1 MNRRRRVGLVA
12 GMTVVITILALLYPL
27 IARGAGWLEVSFQYK
42 WFLLLLLLIPLV
54 FWAGTFGQDGRKP
67 RLRIGMVAPLLA
79 GPRGIRAHL
88 RDLPGVLR
96 AVALLFLIVAMARPV
111 SVLRDQ
117 TGDQKGIDIIL
128 ALDLSGSMR
137 AILEGNAKDLPG
149 QQQTPQPAGKRLT
162 RIETAKLVIRDFI
175 RRRKS
180 DRIGVVVFGKDAYVL
195 SPPTLDYY
203 LLDQMVAK
211 MTLGIIDGN
220 ATAIGDALGT
230 AVARIRK
237 SDARSKAII
246 LLTDGDSNAGSISP
260 DYAAHLATTIGCKVY
275 TIQIGTGE
283 EVDVEEGTNLLGQVV
298 YGRGRFPVNPALL
311 HQIAKETGG
320 EAYIATDGKAL
331 ADSMHKVLDSLEKT
345 NFEASIGSF
354 EDLFQLL
361 LIPGVFLIGLD
372 AVLRAW
378 LLRRF
383 P

>member
-1 MNRRRRVGLVA
+1 MNRKRRIGLVA
-12 GMTVVITILALLYPL
+12 GMTIVVALLGLAYPW
-27 IARGAGWLEVSFQYK
+27 IARGTGWLEVSFQYR
-42 WFLLLLLLIPLV
+42 WFLLLLLVIPLV
-54 FWAGTFGQDGRKP
+54 FWAGTFAQDGRKP

-79 GPRGIRAHL
+79 GPRGLRAHL

-96 AVALLFLIVAMARPV
+96 AVALTFLIVALARPV
-111 SVLRDQ
+111 SVLHDQ
-117 TGDQKGIDIIL
+117 TGDQKGIDIVL
-128 ALDLSGSMR
+128 TLDLSGSMR
-137 AILEGNAKDLPG
+137 AVLESDAKDLP
-149 QQQTPQPAGKRLT
+149 TPTPLPTGKRLT
-162 RIETAKLVIRDFI
+162 RLETAKLVIRDFI

-180 DRIGVVVFGKDAYVL
+180 DRIGIVVFGKNAYVL

-211 MTLGIIDGN
+211 MSLGVIDGN
-220 ATAIGDALGT
+220 ATAIGDAVGT

-237 SDARSKAII
+237 GDARSKAII

-260 DYAAHLATTIGCKVY
+260 DYAAHLATTVGCKVY
-275 TIQIGTGE
+275 TIQIGTGD
-283 EVDVEEGTNLLGQVV
+283 EVDVEEGTNLLGQTV
-298 YGRGRFPVNPALL
+298 YGRGRFPVNPELL
-311 HQIAKETGG
+311 KRIAKETGG
-320 EAYIATDGKAL
+320 ESYIATDGKAL

-361 LIPGVFLIGLD
+361 LIPGVLLIGLD
-372 AVLRAW
+372 ALLRAW

>member
-1 MNRRRRVGLVA
+1 MNRKRRTGLVV
-12 GMTVVITILALLYPL
+12 GMTVVAALVGLAYPW
-27 IARGAGWLEVSFQYK
+27 IARGTGWLEVSFQYK
-42 WFLLLLLLIPLV
+42 WFLLLLLVIPLV
-54 FWAGTFGQDGRKP
+54 FWAGTFGQDARKP

-96 AVALLFLIVAMARPV
+96 AVALTFLIVALARPV

-128 ALDLSGSMR
+128 TLDLSGSMR
-137 AILEGNAKDLPG
+137 AVLESNAKDVPG
-149 QQQTPQPAGKRLT
+149 LNAPPPTGKRLT
-162 RIETAKLVIRDFI
+162 RIETAKLVIRDFV

-180 DRIGVVVFGKDAYVL
+180 DRIGVVVFGKNAYVL

-220 ATAIGDALGT
+220 ATAIGEAIGT

-260 DYAAHLATTIGCKVY
+260 DYAAHLASTVGCKVY

-283 EVDVEEGTNLLGQVV
+283 EVDVEEGTNLLGQTV
-298 YGRGRFPVNPALL
+298 YGRGRFPVNPELL
-311 HQIAKETGG
+311 QRIARETGG
-320 EAYIATDGKAL
+320 ESYIATDGKAL
-331 ADSMHKVLDSLEKT
+331 AESMHKVLDSLEKT

-361 LIPGVFLIGLD
+361 LMPGVLLIGLD
-372 AVLRAW
+372 ALLRAW

>member
-1 MNRRRRVGLVA
+1 MNRSRRVGLVA
-12 GMTVVITILALLYPL
+12 GMTFVITILALLYPL

-42 WFLLLLLLIPLV
+42 WFLLLLLVIPLV

-96 AVALLFLIVAMARPV
+96 AVALLFLITAMARPV

-117 TGDQKGIDIIL
+117 TGDQKGIDIVL

-137 AILEGNAKDLPG
+137 AILDGNAKDLPG
-149 QQQTPQPAGKRLT
+149 QPQQQPAGKRLT
-162 RIETAKLVIRDFI
+162 RLETAKLVIRDFV

-180 DRIGVVVFGKDAYVL
+180 DRIGVVVFGKNAYVL

-211 MTLGIIDGN
+211 MTLGVIDGN

-260 DYAAHLATTIGCKVY
+260 DYAAHLASTIGCKVY

-311 HQIAKETGG
+311 HQIAKDTGG

-372 AVLRAW
+372 AMLRAW

>member
-1 MNRRRRVGLVA
+1 M
-12 GMTVVITILALLYPL
+12 
-27 IARGAGWLEVSFQYK
+27 
-42 WFLLLLLLIPLV
+42 
-54 FWAGTFGQDGRKP
+54 
-67 RLRIGMVAPLLA
+67 
-79 GPRGIRAHL
+79 
-88 RDLPGVLR
+88 R
-96 AVALLFLIVAMARPV
+96 AV
-111 SVLRDQ
+111 
-117 TGDQKGIDIIL
+117 
-128 ALDLSGSMR
+128 
-137 AILEGNAKDLPG
+137 LESNAQDVPG
-149 QQQTPQPAGKRLT
+149 LNAPPPTGKRLT
-162 RIETAKLVIRDFI
+162 RIETAKLVIRDFV

-180 DRIGVVVFGKDAYVL
+180 DRIGVVVFGKNAYVL

-220 ATAIGDALGT
+220 ATAIGEAIGT

-260 DYAAHLATTIGCKVY
+260 DYAAHLASTVGCKVY

-283 EVDVEEGTNLLGQVV
+283 EVDVEEGTNLLGQTV
-298 YGRGRFPVNPALL
+298 YGRGRFPVNPELL
-311 HQIAKETGG
+311 QRIARETGG
-320 EAYIATDGKAL
+320 ESYIATDGKAL
-331 ADSMHKVLDSLEKT
+331 AESMHKVLDSLEKT

-361 LIPGVFLIGLD
+361 LMPGVLLIGLD
-372 AVLRAW
+372 ALLRAW

>member
-1 MNRRRRVGLVA
+1 MNRKRRIGLVA
-12 GMTVVITILALLYPL
+12 GMTIVVALLGLAYPW
-27 IARGAGWLEVSFQYK
+27 IARGTGWLEVSFQYR
-42 WFLLLLLLIPLV
+42 WFLLLLLVIPLV
-54 FWAGTFGQDGRKP
+54 FWAGTFAQDGRKP

-79 GPRGIRAHL
+79 GPRGLRAHL

-96 AVALLFLIVAMARPV
+96 AVALTFLIVALARPV
-111 SVLRDQ
+111 SVLHDQ
-117 TGDQKGIDIIL
+117 TGDQKGIDIVL
-128 ALDLSGSMR
+128 TLDLSGSMR
-137 AILEGNAKDLPG
+137 AVLESDAKDLP
-149 QQQTPQPAGKRLT
+149 TPTPLPAGKRLT
-162 RIETAKLVIRDFI
+162 RLETAKLVIRDFI

-180 DRIGVVVFGKDAYVL
+180 DRIGIVVFGKNAYVL

-211 MTLGIIDGN
+211 MSLGVIDGN
-220 ATAIGDALGT
+220 ATAIGDAVGT

-237 SDARSKAII
+237 GDARSKAII

-260 DYAAHLATTIGCKVY
+260 DYAAHLATTVGCKVY
-275 TIQIGTGE
+275 TIQIGTGD
-283 EVDVEEGTNLLGQVV
+283 EVDVEEGTNLLGQTV
-298 YGRGRFPVNPALL
+298 YGRGRFPVNPELL
-311 HQIAKETGG
+311 KRIAKETGG
-320 EAYIATDGKAL
+320 ESYIATDGKAL

-361 LIPGVFLIGLD
+361 LIPGVLLIGLD
-372 AVLRAW
+372 ALLRAW

>member
-1 MNRRRRVGLVA
+1 MNRKRRIGLVA
-12 GMTVVITILALLYPL
+12 GMTIVVALLGLAYPW
-27 IARGAGWLEVSFQYK
+27 IARGTGWLEVSFQYR
-42 WFLLLLLLIPLV
+42 WFLLLLLVIPLV
-54 FWAGTFGQDGRKP
+54 FWAGTFAQDGRKP

-79 GPRGIRAHL
+79 GPRGLRAHL

-96 AVALLFLIVAMARPV
+96 AVALTFLIVALARPV
-111 SVLRDQ
+111 SVLHDQ
-117 TGDQKGIDIIL
+117 TGDQKGIDIVL
-128 ALDLSGSMR
+128 TLDLSGSMR
-137 AILEGNAKDLPG
+137 AVLESDAKDLP
-149 QQQTPQPAGKRLT
+149 TPTPLSAGKRLT
-162 RIETAKLVIRDFI
+162 RLETAKLVIRDFI

-180 DRIGVVVFGKDAYVL
+180 DRIGIVVFGKNAYVL

-211 MTLGIIDGN
+211 MSLGVIDGN
-220 ATAIGDALGT
+220 ATAIGDAVGT

-237 SDARSKAII
+237 GDARSKAII

-260 DYAAHLATTIGCKVY
+260 DYAAHLATTVGCKVY
-275 TIQIGTGE
+275 TIQIGTGD
-283 EVDVEEGTNLLGQVV
+283 EVDVEEGTNLLGQTV
-298 YGRGRFPVNPALL
+298 YGRGRFPVNPELL
-311 HQIAKETGG
+311 KRIAKETGG
-320 EAYIATDGKAL
+320 ESYIATDGKAL

-361 LIPGVFLIGLD
+361 LIPGVLLIGLD
-372 AVLRAW
+372 ALLRAW

>member
-1 MNRRRRVGLVA
+1 MNRKRRVGLVA
-12 GMTVVITILALLYPL
+12 GMTAVITILALIYPL
-27 IARGAGWLEVSFQYK
+27 TARGAGWLEVSFQYK

-54 FWAGTFGQDGRKP
+54 FWAGTFGQDARKP

-96 AVALLFLIVAMARPV
+96 AVALGFLIVAMARPV

-149 QQQTPQPAGKRLT
+149 QQTPLPAGKRLT
-162 RIETAKLVIRDFI
+162 RIETAKLVIRDFV

-180 DRIGVVVFGKDAYVL
+180 DRIGVVVFGKNAYVL

-283 EVDVEEGTNLLGQVV
+283 EVDVEEGMNLLGQVV

>member
-1 MNRRRRVGLVA
+1 MNRKRRIALVA
-12 GMTVVITILALLYPL
+12 GMTIVVALLGLAYPWL
-27 IARGAGWLEVSFQYK
+27 ARGAGWLEASFQYK
-42 WFLLLLLLIPLV
+42 WFLLLLVLIPLV
-54 FWAGTFGQDGRKP
+54 FWAGTFGQDARKP

-79 GPRGIRAHL
+79 GPRGLRAHL

-96 AVALLFLIVAMARPV
+96 AVALTLLILALARPV
-111 SVLRDQ
+111 SVLHDQ
-117 TGDQKGIDIIL
+117 TGDQKGIDIVL
-128 ALDLSGSMR
+128 TLDLSGSMR
-137 AILEGNAKDLPG
+137 AVLESDAKDLPSLP
-149 QQQTPQPAGKRLT
+149 TPLPAGKRLT
-162 RIETAKLVIRDFI
+162 RIETAKLVIRDFV

-180 DRIGVVVFGKDAYVL
+180 DRIGVVVFGKNAYVL

-220 ATAIGDALGT
+220 ATAIGDAVGT

-260 DYAAHLATTIGCKVY
+260 DYAAHLASTVGCKVY

-283 EVDVEEGTNLLGQVV
+283 EVDVEEGTNLLGQTV
-298 YGRGRFPVNPALL
+298 YGRGRFPVNPELL
-311 HQIAKETGG
+311 QRIAKETGG
-320 EAYIATDGKAL
+320 ESYIATDGKAL
-331 ADSMHKVLDSLEKT
+331 AESMHKVLDSLEKT

-361 LIPGVFLIGLD
+361 LVPGVLLIGLD
-372 AVLRAW
+372 ALLRAW

>member
-1 MNRRRRVGLVA
+1 MNRKRRIGLVVGIAVLAVLA
-12 GMTVVITILALLYPL
+12 GLAYPW
-27 IARGAGWLEVSFQYK
+27 IARGTGWLEVSFQYK
-42 WFLLLLLLIPLV
+42 WFLLLLLVIPLV
-54 FWAGTFGQDGRKP
+54 FWAGTFGQDARKP

-96 AVALLFLIVAMARPV
+96 AVALTFLIVAMARPV

-128 ALDLSGSMR
+128 TLDLSGSMR
-137 AILEGNAKDLPG
+137 AVLESNAKDLPG
-149 QQQTPQPAGKRLT
+149 LSAPPPGGKRLT
-162 RIETAKLVIRDFI
+162 RIETAKLVIRDFV

-180 DRIGVVVFGKDAYVL
+180 DRIGVVVFGKNAYVL

-211 MTLGIIDGN
+211 MTLGVIDGN
-220 ATAIGDALGT
+220 ATAIGDAVGT

-237 SDARSKAII
+237 SDARSRAII

-260 DYAAHLATTIGCKVY
+260 DYAAHLATTVGCKVY

-283 EVDVEEGTNLLGQVV
+283 EVDVEEGTNLLGQTV
-298 YGRGRFPVNPALL
+298 YGRGRFPVNPELL
-311 HQIAKETGG
+311 QRIAKETGG
-320 EAYIATDGKAL
+320 ESYIATDGKAL
-331 ADSMHKVLDSLEKT
+331 AESMHKVLDSLEKT

-361 LIPGVFLIGLD
+361 LIPGVLLVGLD
-372 AVLRAW
+372 ALLRAW

>member
-1 MNRRRRVGLVA
+1 MNRKRRIGLVVA
-12 GMTVVITILALLYPL
+12 MTVVAVLAGLVYPW
-27 IARGAGWLEVSFQYK
+27 IARGTGWLEVSFQYK
-42 WFLLLLLLIPLV
+42 WFLLLLLVIPLV
-54 FWAGTFGQDGRKP
+54 FWAGTFGQDARKP

-96 AVALLFLIVAMARPV
+96 AVALTFLIVAMARPV

-128 ALDLSGSMR
+128 TLDLSGSMR
-137 AILEGNAKDLPG
+137 AVLESNAKDLPG
-149 QQQTPQPAGKRLT
+149 LNAPLPNGKRLT

-180 DRIGVVVFGKDAYVL
+180 DRIGVVVFGKNAYVL

-220 ATAIGDALGT
+220 ATAIGDAIGT

-237 SDARSKAII
+237 SDARSRAII

-260 DYAAHLATTIGCKVY
+260 DYAAHLATTVGCKVY

-283 EVDVEEGTNLLGQVV
+283 EVDVEEGTNLLGQTV

-311 HQIAKETGG
+311 QQIAKETGG
-320 EAYIATDGKAL
+320 ESYIATDGKAL
-331 ADSMHKVLDSLEKT
+331 AESMHKVLDSLEKT

-361 LIPGVFLIGLD
+361 LIPGVLLIGLD
-372 AVLRAW
+372 AILRAW

>member
-1 MNRRRRVGLVA
+1 MNRKRRIALVA
-12 GMTVVITILALLYPL
+12 GMTIVVALLGLAYPW
-27 IARGAGWLEVSFQYK
+27 IARGAGWLEASFQYK
-42 WFLLLLLLIPLV
+42 WFLLLLLVIPLV
-54 FWAGTFGQDGRKP
+54 FWAGTFGQDARKP

-79 GPRGIRAHL
+79 GPRGLRAHL

-96 AVALLFLIVAMARPV
+96 AVALTFLILAIARPV
-111 SVLRDQ
+111 SVLHDQ
-117 TGDQKGIDIIL
+117 TGDQKGIDIVL
-128 ALDLSGSMR
+128 TLDLSGSMR
-137 AILEGNAKDLPG
+137 AVLESDAKDLPTLP
-149 QQQTPQPAGKRLT
+149 TPLPAGKRLT
-162 RIETAKLVIRDFI
+162 RIETAKLVIRDFV

-180 DRIGVVVFGKDAYVL
+180 DRIGVVVFGKNAYVL

-220 ATAIGDALGT
+220 ATAIGDAVGT

-260 DYAAHLATTIGCKVY
+260 DYAAHLATTVGCKVY

-283 EVDVEEGTNLLGQVV
+283 EVDVEEGTNLLGQTV
-298 YGRGRFPVNPALL
+298 YGRGRFPVNPELL
-311 HQIAKETGG
+311 QRIAKETGG
-320 EAYIATDGKAL
+320 ESYIATDGKAL
-331 ADSMHKVLDSLEKT
+331 AESMHKVLDSLEKT

-361 LIPGVFLIGLD
+361 LIPGVLLIGLD
-372 AVLRAW
+372 ALLRAW

>member
-1 MNRRRRVGLVA
+1 
-12 GMTVVITILALLYPL
+12 
-27 IARGAGWLEVSFQYK
+27 
-42 WFLLLLLLIPLV
+42 
-54 FWAGTFGQDGRKP
+54 
-67 RLRIGMVAPLLA
+67 
-79 GPRGIRAHL
+79 
-88 RDLPGVLR
+88 
-96 AVALLFLIVAMARPV
+96 VAMARPV

-128 ALDLSGSMR
+128 TLDLSGSMR
-137 AILEGNAKDLPG
+137 AVLDGNAKDLPG
-149 QQQTPQPAGKRLT
+149 LQSPLPAGKRLT

-180 DRIGVVVFGKDAYVL
+180 DRIGVVVFGKNAYVL

-220 ATAIGDALGT
+220 ATAIGDAVGT

-260 DYAAHLATTIGCKVY
+260 DYAAHLATTVGCKVY

-283 EVDVEEGTNLLGQVV
+283 EVDVEEGTNMLGQTV
-298 YGRGRFPVNPALL
+298 YSRGRFPVNPALL
-311 HQIAKETGG
+311 QQIAKETGG

-361 LIPGVFLIGLD
+361 LIPGVLLIGLD
-372 AVLRAW
+372 AILRAW

>member
-1 MNRRRRVGLVA
+1 MNRKRRISLVVGMTMVVALLGLV
-12 GMTVVITILALLYPL
+12 YPW
-27 IARGAGWLEVSFQYK
+27 IARGTGWFEVSFQYK
-42 WFLLLLLLIPLV
+42 WFLLLLLVIPLV
-54 FWAGTFGQDGRKP
+54 FWAGTFGQDARKP
-67 RLRIGMVAPLLA
+67 RLRIGMVAPLLT
-79 GPRGIRAHL
+79 GPRGLRAHL

-96 AVALLFLIVAMARPV
+96 AVALTFLILAMARPV

-128 ALDLSGSMR
+128 TLDLSGSMR
-137 AILEGNAKDLPG
+137 AVLDSNSKDLPAL
-149 QQQTPQPAGKRLT
+149 PSPLPAGKRLT
-162 RIETAKLVIRDFI
+162 RIETAKLVIRDFV

-180 DRIGVVVFGKDAYVL
+180 DRIGVVVFGKNAYVL

-211 MTLGIIDGN
+211 MTLGVIDGN
-220 ATAIGDALGT
+220 ATAIGDAVGT

-237 SDARSKAII
+237 SDARSRAII

-260 DYAAHLATTIGCKVY
+260 DYAAHLASTIGCKVY

-283 EVDVEEGTNLLGQVV
+283 EVDVEEGTNLLGQTV
-298 YGRGRFPVNPALL
+298 YSRGRFPVNPELL
-311 HQIAKETGG
+311 KRIAKETGG
-320 EAYIATDGKAL
+320 ESYIATDGKAL

-372 AVLRAW
+372 ALLRAW

>member
-1 MNRRRRVGLVA
+1 MNRKRRVGLVA
-12 GMTVVITILALLYPL
+12 GMTVVTTLLALLYPL
-27 IARGAGWLEVSFQYK
+27 IARGAGWLEVTFQYR

-54 FWAGTFGQDGRKP
+54 FWAGTFGQDARKP

-96 AVALLFLIVAMARPV
+96 AVALVFLIVAMARPV

-149 QQQTPQPAGKRLT
+149 MQAPQPAGKRLT
-162 RIETAKLVIRDFI
+162 RIETAKLVIRDFV

-180 DRIGVVVFGKDAYVL
+180 DRIGVVVFGKNAYVL

-311 HQIAKETGG
+311 RQIAKETGG

>member
-1 MNRRRRVGLVA
+1 MNRKRRIALVA
-12 GMTVVITILALLYPL
+12 GMTIVVALLGLAYPW
-27 IARGAGWLEVSFQYK
+27 IARGTGWLEASFQYK

-54 FWAGTFGQDGRKP
+54 FWAGTFGQDARKP

-96 AVALLFLIVAMARPV
+96 AVALTLLILAIARPV
-111 SVLRDQ
+111 SVLHDQ
-117 TGDQKGIDIIL
+117 TGDQKGIDIVL
-128 ALDLSGSMR
+128 TLDLSGSMR
-137 AILEGNAKDLPG
+137 AVLESDAKDLP
-149 QQQTPQPAGKRLT
+149 TLPNPLPAGKRLT
-162 RIETAKLVIRDFI
+162 RIETAKLVIRDFV

-180 DRIGVVVFGKDAYVL
+180 DRIGVVVFGKNAYVL

-220 ATAIGDALGT
+220 ATAIGDAVGT

-260 DYAAHLATTIGCKVY
+260 DYAAHLASTVGCKVY

-283 EVDVEEGTNLLGQVV
+283 EVDVEEGTNMLGQTV
-298 YGRGRFPVNPALL
+298 YGRGRFPVNPELL
-311 HQIAKETGG
+311 QRIAKETGG
-320 EAYIATDGKAL
+320 ESYIATDGKAL
-331 ADSMHKVLDSLEKT
+331 AESMHKVLDSLEKT

-361 LIPGVFLIGLD
+361 LIPGVLLIGLD
-372 AVLRAW
+372 ALLRAW

>member
-1 MNRRRRVGLVA
+1 MNRKRRIGVVA
-12 GMTVVITILALLYPL
+12 AMTGVITLLALVYPWL
-27 IARGAGWLEVSFQYK
+27 ARGTGWFEVSFQYK
-42 WFLLLLLLIPLV
+42 WFLLLLLVIPLV
-54 FWAGTFGQDGRKP
+54 FWAGTFGQDARKP
-67 RLRIGMVAPLLA
+67 RLRIGMVAPLVA
-79 GPRGIRAHL
+79 GPRGLRAHL

-96 AVALLFLIVAMARPV
+96 AVALMFLIVAMARPV

-128 ALDLSGSMR
+128 TLDLSGSMR
-137 AILEGNAKDLPG
+137 AILESNAKDLPG
-149 QQQTPQPAGKRLT
+149 LQGQQPTGKRLT

-180 DRIGVVVFGKDAYVL
+180 DRIGVVVFGKNAYVL

-211 MTLGIIDGN
+211 MTLGIINGD
-220 ATAIGDALGT
+220 ATAIGEALGT
-230 AVARIRK
+230 SVARIRK

-260 DYAAHLATTIGCKVY
+260 DYAAHLASTIGCKVY

-283 EVDVEEGTNLLGQVV
+283 EVDVEEGTNLLGQPV

-311 HQIAKETGG
+311 RQIAKETGG